1 MGINIGPQIAETKAN
16 QHFFPGV
23 HGIIVAADAME
34 VAHENLEDYY
44 KVLGEDTIQFIHF
57 ADGDPSGHYILGDGN
72 YPLKEYIEILEKHN
86 YTGIIDLEINDS
98 IYWDDPHSSVE
109 RSVDYLKKNIFK

>member
-1 MGINIGPQIAETKAN
+1 MPQKKAMLEEVN
-16 QHFFPGV
+16 SPALKTCV
-23 HGIIVAADAME
+23 DLVAME

-72 YPLKEYIEILEKHN
+72 YPLKEYIKILEKHN

>member
-1 MGINIGPQIAETKAN
+1 
-16 QHFFPGV
+16 
-23 HGIIVAADAME
+23 ME

-57 ADGDPSGHYILGDGN
+57 ADGDPSGHYILGD
-72 YPLKEYIEILEKHN
+72 
-86 YTGIIDLEINDS
+86 LEINDS

>member
-1 MGINIGPQIAETKAN
+1 MKAMLEEVN
-16 QHFFPGV
+16 SPALKTCV
-23 HGIIVAADAME
+23 DLVAME

-44 KVLGEDTIQFIHF
+44 KVLGEDIIQFIHF

-72 YPLKEYIEILEKHN
+72 YPLKEYIKILEKHN

-98 IYWDDPHSSVE
+98 IYWDDPHNSVE

>member
-1 MGINIGPQIAETKAN
+1 MILYILSILLISDDN
-16 QHFFPGV
+16 F
-23 HGIIVAADAME
+23 
-34 VAHENLEDYY
+34 
-44 KVLGEDTIQFIHF
+44 QFIRG
-57 ADGDPSGHYILGDGN
+57 ADCYPSGHYILGDCN
-72 YPLKEYIEILEKHN
+72 YPLKEYIKILEKHN